1 MSEDMTQAERMIELA
16 LEGGA
21 ILCCDQYGNPYIH
34 YVEKA
39 SDVYVTQSLKSGA
52 VKDWLAGKLWAAI
65 RKAPGGEA
73 LGSALAVLRAMARKG
88 PTYPL
93 YTRIAPDGAGGAL
106 IDLANERWN
115 CIRVTPKGWSIDEPS
130 MPTFR
135 RYSHMK
141 PLPIPSRDGDPFK
154 ILEFAN
160 LRDEGE
166 KLLYVVSTTS
176 YFIPEIQHPILLF
189 WGPHG
194 SGKSLSMMAPR
205 AVCDPSI
212 TPLLSLPRNDRELVQ
227 QLFHHSC
234 GFYDNVSSLP
244 DWTSDIFCRAVT
256 GAGNS
261 KRALY
266 TDDDDVVYDYRRFI
280 GINGINIPARRGDF
294 FDRTL
299 ILRCDMIDN
308 SHRLEERIMTKQLED
323 AVPTILGGMLDTV
336 VKALNIYPTIKIDK
350 LYRMADFTR
359 WGVAITEALNIDR
372 EKFINALEENVR
384 SQTEETLKASL
395 VGTVLVR
402 FISTMKDDHWEG
414 EPTTLYHILEG
425 EAQSMTISTRQHD
438 WPKDVRWLL
447 RRINEIL
454 PSLSALGYTVE
465 VERTGARR
473 LIRLS
478 RTGITLKSDVNVD
491 MTSQKDDINDDI
503 DNTSQSF
510 TGAPQIC
517 ADCGQPII
525 DGSALWWM
533 GKDRVCRKCWKT
545 RKLKA
550 EHLAY
555 TEVPGPE
562 PAGEE
567 ADGE

>member
-1 MSEDMTQAERMIELA
+1 MSEEKPQAEIMIELA

-21 ILCCDQYGNPYIH
+21 ILFCDQYGNPHIH

-39 SDVYVTQSLKSGA
+39 SDVYVTQSLKSGT
-52 VKDWLAGKLWAAI
+52 VKDWLAGKLWGAI
-65 RKAPGGEA
+65 KKAPGSEA
-73 LGSALAVLRAMARKG
+73 LSSALNVLRAMARKG
-88 PTYPL
+88 PNYPL
-93 YTRIAPDGAGGAL
+93 YTRIAPDGVGGAL
-106 IDLANERWN
+106 IDLVNERWN

-141 PLPIPSRDGDPFK
+141 PLPLPSRNGDPFK

-160 LRDEGE
+160 LRDESE
-166 KLLYVVSTTS
+166 KLLYLVSTVS

-194 SGKSLSMMAPR
+194 SGKSLGMRAIR

-212 TPLLSLPRNDRELVQ
+212 TDLLSLPRNDRELVQ

-234 GFYDNVSSLP
+234 GFYDNVSSLQ
-244 DWTSDIFCRAVT
+244 DWASDIFCRAVT

-280 GINGINIPARRGDF
+280 GINGINISARRGDF
-294 FDRTL
+294 LDRSL
-299 ILRCDMIDN
+299 IQRCDMIEN
-308 SHRLEERIMTKQLED
+308 SHRLEERVLTKQLED

-336 VKALNIYPTIKIDK
+336 VKALNIYPTVELDK

-359 WGVAITEALNIDR
+359 WGVAITEALNLDR
-372 EKFINALEENVR
+372 KEFINAYEENVR
-384 SQTEETLKASL
+384 SQTEETIKASL
-395 VGTVLVR
+395 VGTVLVK

-425 EAQSMTISTRQHD
+425 EAQSMRISTRQKD

-478 RTGITLKSDVNVD
+478 RTGKTLKSDVNVD

-510 TGAPQIC
+510 TGTPQIC
-517 ADCGQPII
+517 VDCQQPII
-525 DGSALWWM
+525 DGSALWW
-533 GKDRVCRKCWKT
+533 KDEDRVCRKCWKT

-550 EHLAY
+550 EHLAFRDPSP
-555 TEVPGPE
+555 VSVNP
-562 PAGEE
+562 EE
-567 ADGE
+567 AG